1 MQLVVNGE
9 TRRLDGFDPGVTLQ
23 RVLEVLGY
31 EPKSIAVAINGQ
43 FVARHRYATHPVTEL
58 TELEIVAPMQGG

>member
-9 TRRLDGFDPGVTLQ
+9 TREFADIQTVQQL
-23 RVLEVLGY
+23 LEKLGY

-43 FVARHRYATHPVTEL
+43 FVPRHEYPTFQLAEKQA
-58 TELEIVAPMQGG
+58 LEVVAPMQGG